1 MKIKDIVHLSNNYLT
16 VTSANVSTLKI
27 LYKDKDKDKD
37 DECKRIV
44 DNINV
49 SVKKSLRLVETL
61 RTSDEWKKF
70 KDIDIGDVEWLKK
83 LQEEN
88 KWQ

>member
-27 LYKDKDKDKD
+27 LYKDKDKD

-49 SVKKSLRLVETL
+49 SVKKSLRLVEIL